1 MSDLSIF
8 RNYDNSLSKITSHRK
23 IVDAF
28 PINYFETA
36 EFQEDIMREYNPSE
50 TDIDALKLG
59 IKTMYFMSLHLVLGY
74 DIHSL
79 QKIELPKVL
88 KKMKRDLLKSIPND
102 IGELPPHTSDEFFRY
117 MINFGKVDQRSLI
130 NTISGL
136 NWRSRSDLL
145 SSVQHSNIIKFNQ
158 IIDSCDCDLT
168 NVFKLAYCIHLIN
181 NLEIKI
187 HELYEKGVSSVIDN
201 TSSEDILNEK
211 IKNLEE
217 RASSS
222 EELGMKEFLMQL
234 DIEQFRLGVLKHNF
248 EKFLS
253 ELLPFMKKLVIEKI
267 PPKSYERY
275 QELVIPREVEEYF
288 ELLAENAVPDLVDAD
303 NVNDSTS
310 TKLTD
315 YKPHQNE
322 INIEKLR
329 CCFTDE
335 FFTKDYAFI
344 NSDPIRTYFDEFLLQ
359 LQKLI
364 YDKKTTRIDYWRL
377 AHMIA
382 RSKYFDKTKYQR
394 MSGSKRR
401 KFSFGAWYEDFC
413 DYCGSNKYNPQY
425 RKRKEDIDKD
435 LLDDFLLIL
444 PSK

>member
-8 RNYDNSLSKITSHRK
+8 RNYDNSLSKIASHRK

-36 EFQEDIMREYNPSE
+36 EFQEDMMREYNSSE
-50 TDIDALKLG
+50 TDIEALKLG

-102 IGELPPHTSDEFFRY
+102 IGELPPHTSDEFYRY
-117 MINFGKVDQRSLI
+117 MINFGKVDQRSII

-158 IIDSCDCDLT
+158 IIDSCNCDLT

-187 HELYEKGVSSVIDN
+187 DELYERGVSSVMDN
-201 TSSEDILNEK
+201 TSVENILNEK
-211 IKNLEE
+211 IDKMV

-222 EELGMKEFLMQL
+222 EGSVMKEFLMQL
-234 DIEQFRLGVLKHNF
+234 NYAQFCLGVLKHNF
-248 EKFLS
+248 EAFLS
-253 ELLPFMKKLVIEKI
+253 ELSPFMKKFVIEKI
-267 PPKSYERY
+267 PPKTFERY
-275 QELVIPREVEEYF
+275 QEIVIPREVEEYF
-288 ELLAENAVPDLVDAD
+288 ELLADNAVQDLVDAD

-310 TKLTD
+310 TRLTD
-315 YKPHQNE
+315 YNPHQNE

-329 CCFTDE
+329 CCFTDD

-364 YDKKTTRIDYWRL
+364 YGKKTTQIDYWRL
-377 AHMIA
+377 AHMVA

-394 MSGSKRR
+394 MSGSKRK

-413 DYCGSNKYNPQY
+413 DYCGSNMYNPRY